1 MPIYD
6 INTYNLK
13 KKKKIK
19 LFFYLID
26 YVENHHNRYRYP
38 KNLCCKRSYVPRN
51 DRFLFVEQSVYKS
64 NSIYKKS
71 HAYTYSLFNVWP
83 GVNADNRK
91 SVGKSGEPVVTSFHV
106 VDRFGSSEWKDGRVM
121 YPVFARGMME
131 MI

>member
-1 MPIYD
+1 MLRTITTD
-6 INTYNLK
+6 IVIR
-13 KKKKIK
+13 KI
-19 LFFYLID
+19 F
-26 YVENHHNRYRYP
+26 VAR
-38 KNLCCKRSYVPRN
+38 
-51 DRFLFVEQSVYKS
+51 DRTFRETTAFCSWNKVFTRV
-64 NSIYKKS
+64 IPFIKKS